1 MRTRTPTASY
11 RKDMKAMAI
20 RRIVKFG
27 DSVLEKEC
35 RKVEKFDKKLHQ
47 LLDDMKETLADANGA
62 GLAAP
67 QVGILRSVC
76 VVDVGEGPIELVNPE
91 TLHGGRAER
100 SGRDVCPI
108 LESTAW
114 SSCPMKVTVRAQVR
128 DGNWFEKTGEALCA
142 RAFCHE
148 IDHLHG
154 VLFTSH
160 VSRMLTPEE
169 LENGVI
175 EEEE

>member
-1 MRTRTPTASY
+1 MAL
-11 RKDMKAMAI
+11 RK
-20 RRIVKFG
+20 IVVQG
-27 DSVLEKEC
+27 EEC
-35 RKVEKFDKKLHQ
+35 LTKVCRPVTEFNPRLHQ
-47 LLDDMKETLADANGA
+47 LLDDMKETLADADGA

-67 QVGILRSVC
+67 QVGILRAVC

-91 TLHGGRAER
+91 IIATEGEQNGAEGCLSYPGEFGLVKR
-100 SGRDVCPI
+100 
-108 LESTAW
+108 
-114 SSCPMKVTVRAQVR
+114 PMKVTVRAQDR

-154 VLFTSH
+154 ILFTSH

-169 LENGVI
+169 LQNGI
-175 EEEE
+175 AEEEE

>member
-1 MRTRTPTASY
+1 MGDEILGKSCKPVKEMTPRTAELIQ
-11 RKDMKAMAI
+11 DMM
-20 RRIVKFG
+20 
-27 DSVLEKEC
+27 DTMYKE
-35 RKVEKFDKKLHQ
+35 
-47 LLDDMKETLADANGA
+47 NGV

-67 QVGILRSVC
+67 QVGILRAVC

-91 TLHGGRAER
+91 IIATEGEQNGAEGCLSYPGEFGLVKR
-100 SGRDVCPI
+100 
-108 LESTAW
+108 
-114 SSCPMKVTVRAQVR
+114 PMKVTVRAQDR

-169 LENGVI
+169 LQNGI
-175 EEEE
+175 AEEEE

>member
-1 MRTRTPTASY
+1 MAL
-11 RKDMKAMAI
+11 RKILTD
-20 RRIVKFG
+20 G
-27 DSVLEKEC
+27 DPALHKMC
-35 RKVEKFDKKLHQ
+35 RPVTSFDARLHT
-47 LLDDMKETLADANGA
+47 LLDDLKETLADANGA

-67 QVGILRSVC
+67 QVGILRAVC

-91 TLHGGRAER
+91 IIATEGEQNGAEGCLSYPGEFGLVKR
-100 SGRDVCPI
+100 
-108 LESTAW
+108 
-114 SSCPMKVTVRAQVR
+114 PMKVTVRAQDR

-169 LENGVI
+169 LQNGI
-175 EEEE
+175 AEEEE

>member
-1 MRTRTPTASY
+1 
-11 RKDMKAMAI
+11 MAI
-20 RRIVKFG
+20 RNIVQFG

-35 RKVEKFDKKLHQ
+35 RKVENFDGRLHQ

-67 QVGILRSVC
+67 QVGVLRAVC

-91 TLHGGRAER
+91 IIKT
-100 SGRDVCPI
+100 SGEQTGEEGCLSYPDHWGIVTR
-108 LESTAW
+108 
-114 SSCPMKVTVRAQVR
+114 PMKVTVKAQDR
-128 DGNWFEKTGEALCA
+128 NGKWFQVTGEELCA

-154 VLFTSH
+154 ILFRSH
-160 VSRMLTPEE
+160 ATRMMTTAE
-169 LENGVI
+169 LEA
-175 EEEE
+175 ERAAAKED

>member
-1 MRTRTPTASY
+1 
-11 RKDMKAMAI
+11 MAI
-20 RRIVKFG
+20 RNIVKFG
-27 DSVLEKEC
+27 DDILEKEC

-91 TLHGGRAER
+91 IIATEGEQNGAEGCLSYPGEFGLVER
-100 SGRDVCPI
+100 
-108 LESTAW
+108 
-114 SSCPMKVTVRAQVR
+114 PMKVTVRAQDR
-128 DGNWFEKTGEALCA
+128 DGNWFEATGEGLCA

-154 VLFTSH
+154 ILFTSH

-169 LENGVI
+169 LENGI
-175 EEEE
+175 AEEEE